1 MKKVI
6 KYWAGWC
13 GPCKIYAPIFDSVKN
28 IYPDIEFIDV
38 NVEEESEYRDKYK
51 VTSIPY
57 TVIEENGVM
66 VKDKNGLMS
75 KDKLIEFINN

>member
-13 GPCKIYAPIFDSVKN
+13 GPCKIYAPIFDSVKEL
-28 IYPDIEFIDV
+28 YSDVEFIDV
-38 NVEEESEYRDKYK
+38 NVEEDSEYRHKYK

-57 TVIEENGVM
+57 TVLEEDGVM
-66 VKDKNGLMS
+66 VRDVNGLMS
-75 KDKLIEFINN
+75 KDKLIEFIGS